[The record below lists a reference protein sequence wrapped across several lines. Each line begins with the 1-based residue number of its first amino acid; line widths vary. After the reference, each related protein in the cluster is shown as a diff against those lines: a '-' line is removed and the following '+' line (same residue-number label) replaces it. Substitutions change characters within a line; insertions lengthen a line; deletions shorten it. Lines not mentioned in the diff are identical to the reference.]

1 MRRTIAFA
9 VALMFA
15 FLMPVAA
22 AAGEPLAGEPAPRA
36 LRSLDIAAAVEMEEP
51 SSPVLTL
58 GSVGGLGYTQ
68 WWVPQQE
75 AQEVAR
81 VAYDR
86 CVDEVKAYEGTAS
99 YTDRLNQCAD
109 LYAAS

>member
-1 MRRTIAFA
+1 MSSTVAESSAATEAVSAPGSEAAPPSDGKAASPSRTKK
-9 VALMFA
+9 VAIL
-15 FLMPVAA
+15 VAT
-22 AAGEPLAGEPAPRA
+22 
-36 LRSLDIAAAVEMEEP
+36 
-51 SSPVLTL
+51 VLTL

-99 YTDRLNQCAD
+99 YTDRLSQCAD

>member
-1 MRRTIAFA
+1 MTSSVA
-9 VALMFA
+9 VSPAL
-15 FLMPVAA
+15 PEAA
-22 AAGEPLAGEPAPRA
+22 SAPGSEAASPSGGKAAPRSGA
-36 LRSLDIAAAVEMEEP
+36 RKVAVLVAT
-51 SSPVLTL
+51 VLTL
-58 GSVGGLGYTQ
+58 GSVGGVGYTQ
-68 WWVPQQE
+68 WWVPKQE